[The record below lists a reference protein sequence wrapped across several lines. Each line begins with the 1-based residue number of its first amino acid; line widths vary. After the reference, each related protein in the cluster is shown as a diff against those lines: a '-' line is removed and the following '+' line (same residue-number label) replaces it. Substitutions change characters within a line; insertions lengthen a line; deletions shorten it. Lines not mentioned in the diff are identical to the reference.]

1 MSRKKKGVSSIL
13 GAIIFIQI
21 VILSLVILLSIQQK
35 FTTETEQVIQKLNY
49 YSQNSPLEIVYKNG
63 EYYVVSVSPNIII
76 TYLIYPGGKIIKKEI
91 TLPIQVINILNGS
104 KWVIAVTNDG
114 TWYNITEL
122 DLGNSNSLSPIIIG
136 PAFTSYG
143 EPVKG
148 PYPVSLAL
156 NWDYII
162 FGIGNPSPT
171 SLVFINYTS
180 PWGYKYNYGLT
191 NATAIINATQAKW
204 LNLTL
209 MEYSVNNFLG
219 GIVPIT
225 SLYIPFN
232 TSAGLYYTWMS
243 FDLCYSTYWTNGSM
257 KFSGLLPLSNTGN
270 SNNINTTSRQIQG
283 RVPGVYPLDQWQVEN
298 IDINLFNHYV
308 LMYIYKNPYYYSAY
322 YYTTKGWILVAN
334 YTYII
339 GYPVTWYPYYEPIK
353 YVPLQGYPIYIVVP
367 ENVYLLEISYN

>member
-1 MSRKKKGVSSIL
+1 
-13 GAIIFIQI
+13 
-21 VILSLVILLSIQQK
+21 
-35 FTTETEQVIQKLNY
+35 
-49 YSQNSPLEIVYKNG
+49 
-63 EYYVVSVSPNIII
+63 
-76 TYLIYPGGKIIKKEI
+76 
-91 TLPIQVINILNGS
+91 
-104 KWVIAVTNDG
+104 
-114 TWYNITEL
+114 
-122 DLGNSNSLSPIIIG
+122 
-136 PAFTSYG
+136 
-143 EPVKG
+143 
-148 PYPVSLAL
+148 
-156 NWDYII
+156 
-162 FGIGNPSPT
+162 
-171 SLVFINYTS
+171 
-180 PWGYKYNYGLT
+180 
-191 NATAIINATQAKW
+191 
-204 LNLTL
+204 

-232 TSAGLYYTWMS
+232 TSAGLYYTYMS
-243 FDLCYSTYWTNGSM
+243 FELCYSEYWTYGNM
-257 KFSGLLPLSNTGN
+257 NFSGLLPLSNTGN
-270 SNNINTTSRQIQG
+270 FNNINTTSRQIQG